1 MNKQKDTRYTGR
13 YPDKKIGYLRRTT
26 VFIVFCGQTERFYN
40 QTSKE
45 IYLMQKKEY
54 HFFYPIFCV
63 GNKLIP

>member
-1 MNKQKDTRYTGR
+1 MNKQKDTRYTGDTLIKR
-13 YPDKKIGYLRRTT
+13 LGICGEQRFHCILRTDRT
-26 VFIVFCGQTERFYN
+26 VYN

-54 HFFYPIFCV
+54 HFLSYFCV

>member
-13 YPDKKIGYLRRTT
+13 YPDKRLGICGEQRFHCILRTDRT
-26 VFIVFCGQTERFYN
+26 VYN

-54 HFFYPIFCV
+54 HFLSYFV
-63 GNKLIP
+63 LATN